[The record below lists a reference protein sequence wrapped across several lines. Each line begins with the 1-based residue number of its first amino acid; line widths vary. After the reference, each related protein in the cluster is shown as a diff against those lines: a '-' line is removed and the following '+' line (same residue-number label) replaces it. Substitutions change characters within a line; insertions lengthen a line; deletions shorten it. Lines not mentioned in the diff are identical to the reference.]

1 MKLKNPVFITSRMLP
16 GIQIGNAIVQLE
28 YDGTDDGRTV
38 YRYTIDLK
46 DEEGETTFS
55 GNDLKSGR
63 GGGSLNEG
71 FSSLLVFLAAFAEG
85 SPNLFPE
92 GLKEWA
98 SQHINEIVMAEMEF
112 DENILIEE

>member
-1 MKLKNPVFITSRMLP
+1 MRLKNPVFITSRLLP
-16 GIQIGNAIVQLE
+16 GVKVGNAIVQLE

-38 YRYTIDLK
+38 YKYTIDLK

-55 GNDLKSGR
+55 GNDLKSGC

-98 SQHINEIVMAEMEF
+98 SQHINEIVMTEMKF